1 MTISSRDSYRSQ
13 GETHVSKNKIAS
25 WKEIEQAKKHSLN
38 HVFALNHIF
47 MTGQDNPNTVERLH
61 RDLNEDR
68 TIVPDLILTQKNQKP
83 IDPETGL
90 PKTRPVCLSRVNFNQ
105 RANDYLCQ
113 LLGAP
118 IKADPTAEAN
128 STEDALSKID
138 SLNSK
143 LEKGQIKPRNLT
155 LGSLDVKSL
164 YTSINTKVA
173 GIKANHSL
181 KA

>member
-1 MTISSRDSYRSQ
+1 MTINSRESYRSQ
-13 GETHVSKNKIAS
+13 RETHVSKDKLAS
-25 WKEIEQAKKHSLN
+25 WKEVEQAKRHSLN

-47 MTGQDNPNTVERLH
+47 RTGQDNPNSVERLH
-61 RDLNEDR
+61 RDMNEDR
-68 TIVPDLILTQKNQKP
+68 TVVPDLILTHKNQKP
-83 IDPETGL
+83 LDPETNL

-128 STEDALSKID
+128 STEDAPSKVD

-143 LEKGQIKPRNLT
+143 KEKGEIRPRNLT
-155 LGSLDVKSL
+155 L
-164 YTSINTKVA
+164 
-173 GIKANHSL
+173 
-181 KA
+181 